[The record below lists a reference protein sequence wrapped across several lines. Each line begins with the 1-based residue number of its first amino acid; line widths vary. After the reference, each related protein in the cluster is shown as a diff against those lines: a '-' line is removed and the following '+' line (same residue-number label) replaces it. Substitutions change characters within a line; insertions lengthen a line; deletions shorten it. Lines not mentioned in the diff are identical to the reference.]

1 MANPINSLYVHP
13 GTMYVGIGT
22 QQPQEK
28 LTVAGNICPATTLAY
43 DLGTSN
49 LRFRDLYLS
58 GSSINLGG
66 TVLSRDG
73 GTGGLR
79 VLDGTAG
86 GAGGAPLDMTVRN
99 LIASNVSVIGDYVTL
114 NTVTSNTEQMVITNA
129 GTGPGLKVT
138 QTGNE
143 SIAEFY
149 DDGGVLALKIADG
162 GNVGIGT
169 AAPTAKLEVNGFIN
183 IKVPACHVR
192 SSSAQTIAAWDNSTK
207 VDYNVTPT
215 INRYNL
221 FNVTTKRIEPPVYGL
236 YYIYACY
243 SISRTTENKY
253 QYISI
258 TKNATATAVS
268 DTFSDGKRLGFGGI
282 SHHAPSSGNV
292 YPSVQATAIAELT
305 TSDYVEI
312 YGSGN
317 GASAKY
323 TSSDSAN
330 FIMAYLITCL

>member
-1 MANPINSLYVHP
+1 M
-13 GTMYVGIGT
+13 
-22 QQPQEK
+22 
-28 LTVAGNICPATTLAY
+28 
-43 DLGTSN
+43 
-49 LRFRDLYLS
+49 
-58 GSSINLGG
+58 
-66 TVLSRDG
+66 
-73 GTGGLR
+73 
-79 VLDGTAG
+79 
-86 GAGGAPLDMTVRN
+86 
-99 LIASNVSVIGDYVTL
+99 
-114 NTVTSNTEQMVITNA
+114 
-129 GTGPGLKVT
+129 
-138 QTGNE
+138 
-143 SIAEFY
+143 
-149 DDGGVLALKIADG
+149 
-162 GNVGIGT
+162 GIGT